1 MPGADKWKFVNL
13 HTDAIL
19 MLSVQE
25 DIEDGSLADLLYW
38 LMLMA
43 IRRDWL
49 LRMNRILN

>member
-1 MPGADKWKFVNL
+1 MEVCESTEGEA
-13 HTDAIL
+13 TL

-43 IRRDWL
+43 I
-49 LRMNRILN
+49 